1 MAYALTEERIGGSRP
16 SDVGAV
22 REVRADRSRR
32 RQRDDTSLAAPPHKI
47 RPIRLIGALRRLTPV
62 AMNMIPL
69 ADLRLT
75 VKICT
80 YIRERL
86 VLMGIDPMLAVSLR
100 VGDEAAAELAADEA
114 AAELATDEL
123 HDHGEGDHD
132 TATLDIL
139 DKKIG
144 LIARPTATE
153 GGRISPR
160 SRSLAYWRFILPSVM
175 ALTEEVGGKVE
186 EQTWELFRG
195 APGRIGPQRADYFT
209 IYTGV
214 RFACVPLTVDWGH
227 QHCLARRFDPGP
239 SPGAVASCG

>member
-1 MAYALTEERIGGSRP
+1 MQI
-16 SDVGAV
+16 
-22 REVRADRSRR
+22 
-32 RQRDDTSLAAPPHKI
+32 
-47 RPIRLIGALRRLTPV
+47 
-62 AMNMIPL
+62 
-69 ADLRLT
+69 LT
-75 VKICT
+75 VK
-80 YIRERL
+80 R
-86 VLMGIDPMLAVSLR
+86 DN
-100 VGDEAAAELAADEA
+100 
-114 AAELATDEL
+114 
-123 HDHGEGDHD
+123 